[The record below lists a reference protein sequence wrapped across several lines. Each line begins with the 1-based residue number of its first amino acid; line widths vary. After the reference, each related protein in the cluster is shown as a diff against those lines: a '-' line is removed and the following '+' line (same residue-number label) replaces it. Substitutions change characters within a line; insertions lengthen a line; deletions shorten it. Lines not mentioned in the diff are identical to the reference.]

1 MTIDQTLGAFL
12 LFLSLYMILKQS
24 QSEIRQA
31 AAQFKA
37 NRKFRHEDKMKSG
50 HFLSRIERL

>member
-12 LFLSLYMILKQS
+12 LLICLAMILRQS

-31 AAQFKA
+31 AKLYRENRQFRKA
-37 NRKFRHEDKMKSG
+37 DQQKSG